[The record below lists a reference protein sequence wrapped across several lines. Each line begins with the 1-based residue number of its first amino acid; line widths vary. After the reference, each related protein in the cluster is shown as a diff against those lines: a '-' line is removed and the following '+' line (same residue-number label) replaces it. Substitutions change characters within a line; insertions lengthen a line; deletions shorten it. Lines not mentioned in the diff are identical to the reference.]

1 MGLAVDITQGRGG
14 CGRTRYWAVLCL
26 GLLSLG
32 VLTGALSAQTAAP
45 ENKFIGSEVCQAC
58 HPDVWLGFN
67 RNPHFKSIASGK
79 KAPEETGCE
88 GCHGPGDLHVKGMGD
103 KSKIV
108 RFPELPPNKVLD
120 ECLRCHAKDFGKMY
134 IRRSSHSTG
143 EVSCISCHSIHKSP
157 EPQYLLADKERNVC
171 YGCHA
176 DIRARFDL
184 PFKHRVNEGAVDC
197 SDCHNPHGAPMATWG
212 SAQLPRMVSHG
223 LGNDVPCVKCH
234 SDKRG
239 PFAFEHPP
247 VRVEGCPSCHDPHG
261 STNARLLRRPAVFTL
276 CLECHND
283 VMGFGPRLGGIPEPG
298 RRFHDL
304 TQPQFQ
310 NCVTCHSRI
319 HGSNVDPL
327 FRR

>member
-1 MGLAVDITQGRGG
+1 MELAACIAYGGRVFGCRIACATLLMGLVSGAVF
-14 CGRTRYWAVLCL
+14 
-26 GLLSLG
+26 
-32 VLTGALSAQTAAP
+32 AQTTAP
-45 ENKFIGSEVCQAC
+45 ENKLIGSEVCQAC

-67 RNPHFKSIASGK
+67 RNPHFKSIASDK
-79 KAPEETGCE
+79 AAPEDIGCE

-103 KSKIV
+103 KTKI
-108 RFPELPPNKVLD
+108 RLFPELPPNQVLD
-120 ECLRCHAKDFGKMY
+120 QCLRCHSKDFGKMH

-143 EVSCISCHSIHKSP
+143 EVSCVSCHSIHNSP
-157 EPQYLLADKERNVC
+157 EPQHLLADKERKVC

-176 DIRARFDL
+176 DIRARFNL

-197 SDCHNPHGAPMATWG
+197 TDCHNPHGTPMATWS
-212 SAQLPRMVSHG
+212 SAHSPRMVSHG
-223 LGNDVPCVKCH
+223 LGNDVPCIKCH

-261 STNARLLRRPAVFTL
+261 STNARLLRRPAVFTM

>member
-1 MGLAVDITQGRGG
+1 MSG
-14 CGRTRYWAVLCL
+14 W
-26 GLLSLG
+26 
-32 VLTGALSAQTAAP
+32 
-45 ENKFIGSEVCQAC
+45 GSTVI
-58 HPDVWLGFN
+58 
-67 RNPHFKSIASGK
+67 PHFKSIASGK

-239 PFAFEHPP
+239 PFAFEHRLCVSRAARHVTIRMAARTRVCCG
-247 VRVEGCPSCHDPHG
+247 VRRCSHCAL
-261 STNARLLRRPAVFTL
+261 N
-276 CLECHND
+276 
-283 VMGFGPRLGGIPEPG
+283 
-298 RRFHDL
+298 
-304 TQPQFQ
+304 
-310 NCVTCHSRI
+310 VTTM
-319 HGSNVDPL
+319 
-327 FRR
+327 